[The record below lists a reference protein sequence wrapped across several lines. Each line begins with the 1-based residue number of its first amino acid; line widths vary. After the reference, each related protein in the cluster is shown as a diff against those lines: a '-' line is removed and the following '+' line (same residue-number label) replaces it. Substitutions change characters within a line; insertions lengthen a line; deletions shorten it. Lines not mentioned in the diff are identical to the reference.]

1 MDHSVRR
8 SRSRSF
14 GATAD
19 VYERSRPEYPIEAA
33 RWLLAGHL
41 PSGLDD
47 VPLTAY
53 DSHAVTGVH
62 DTSPG
67 GTTGGTTP
75 VGTTSADTTAVGTG
89 PAGATG
95 TLRPATVVE
104 LAAGTGKLT
113 RTLVDD
119 GHVVI
124 AVEPAGPML
133 DRLVRAVPRA
143 IPVRAV
149 AERIPLAD
157 SCADAIVVAQAFHWF
172 DTDVA
177 LAEIAR
183 VLRPGGT
190 LGLIWN
196 YRDESVPW
204 VRQLSGLLA
213 SAERIQSGQ
222 AEELIEKLQ
231 WSRLY
236 EPPEYAGFRLWQKLD
251 REGLV
256 HLVASR
262 SYVATLSPAE
272 RNEVLF
278 HVGQLFDMTAR
289 QPDGLVM
296 PYTTTCYRARVRKQN

>member
-1 MDHSVRR
+1 MDDSVRR

-33 RWLLAGHL
+33 RWLLADHL
-41 PSGLDD
+41 PSGPDD
-47 VPLTAY
+47 VPLDGY
-53 DSHAVTGVH
+53 DSYAVAAVH
-62 DTSPG
+62 DS
-67 GTTGGTTP
+67 TP
-75 VGTTSADTTAVGTG
+75 ADPTPADTAEFGTG
-89 PAGATG
+89 PADTTW

-119 GHVVI
+119 GHVVV

-157 SCADAIVVAQAFHWF
+157 SCADAVVVAQAFHWF

-213 SAERIQSGQ
+213 SAERIQSRQ

-231 WSRLY
+231 WSRLF
-236 EPPEYAGFRLWQKLD
+236 EPSEYAGFRLWQKLD

-256 HLVASR
+256 QLVASR

-296 PYTTTCYRARVRKQN
+296 PYTTTCYRARVRKRN

>member
-1 MDHSVRR
+1 MDDSVRR

-33 RWLLAGHL
+33 RWLLADHL

-47 VPLTAY
+47 VPLDGY
-53 DSHAVTGVH
+53 DSYAVKAVH
-62 DTSPG
+62 DSP
-67 GTTGGTTP
+67 P
-75 VGTTSADTTAVGTG
+75 ADTPGFGTG
-89 PAGATG
+89 PVHATG

-119 GHVVI
+119 GHVVV

-157 SCADAIVVAQAFHWF
+157 SSANAVVVAQAFHWF

-196 YRDESVPW
+196 DRDESVPW

-213 SAERIQSGQ
+213 SAERIQSRQ

-231 WSRLY
+231 WSRLF

-256 HLVASR
+256 QLVASR

-296 PYTTTCYRARVRKQN
+296 PYTSTCYRARVRKRN